1 MILILIYQNWW
12 ASFLTCLSLSL
23 SLLFPTITIGT
34 TSLLGR
40 RPRDVQSSSF
50 TYKKRSS
57 IKLLHILFHF
67 FTQSRL
73 TDTFPSYSYDVVWS
87 DVEDYGIYYKRHGT
101 HLLYTAP

>member
-1 MILILIYQNWW
+1 LIYQNWW
-12 ASFLTCLSLSL
+12 ASFLTCRSLSL

-57 IKLLHILFHF
+57 IKLTYFISFFYAKPFNWYIPELFIRCGVVRCW
-67 FTQSRL
+67 RL
-73 TDTFPSYSYDVVWS
+73 WN
-87 DVEDYGIYYKRHGT
+87 
-101 HLLYTAP
+101 LL